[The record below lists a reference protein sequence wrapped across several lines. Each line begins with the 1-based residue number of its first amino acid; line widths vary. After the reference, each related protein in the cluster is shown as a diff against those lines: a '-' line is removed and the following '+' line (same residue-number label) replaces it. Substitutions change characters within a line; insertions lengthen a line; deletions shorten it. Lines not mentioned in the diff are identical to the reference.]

1 MQANAEAQKSRFEH
15 LGYTAEL
22 ISKVK
27 DTRSLFTVLVG
38 DYQTYSEAKAAGR
51 SRSSGNW
58 ALIQLSY
65 RGDMQAA
72 LTSHPKRFQEEYG
85 ILGESVEMRKIVE
98 VIEQVA
104 PTDITVL
111 ITGESGVGKEVIAK
125 AIHAAS
131 RRSKKPLITVN
142 CGAIPEGIM
151 ESELFG
157 HERGSFTGASEQ
169 RKGYFE
175 LADGGTIF
183 LDEIGELPLAAQV
196 KFLRILE
203 NGEFLRVGSSVPRT
217 VNVRVI
223 AATNKDLE
231 DEVQAA
237 AFPGGSVLPA
247 AFGEYCHPAAAEAG
261 GGYSRAVPAL
271 RGGGCRAQQDTV
283 RGHQSPTRCRLL
295 ESYHWP
301 GNVRE
306 LRNVVE
312 SMLVLESGRYLEP
325 EDVRKYLKAYRAPSE
340 DRQLPVPLGKSVEQ
354 AERELILRA
363 LLDIKG
369 NLMELRSA
377 LLDHLQAQDAGRTS
391 PGEPGHIQEGSAAPT
406 LSLEEMEH
414 RMIAEALERYKGN
427 RRVAA
432 RALNISE
439 RTLYR
444 KIKEYGLEGGR

>member
-1 MQANAEAQKSRFEH
+1 LSSRANEIAGGLRPAEAVRTEAPSL
-15 LGYTAEL
+15 LG
-22 ISKVK
+22 S
-27 DTRSLFTVLVG
+27 
-38 DYQTYSEAKAAGR
+38 SEPMR
-51 SRSSGNW
+51 R
-58 ALIQLSY
+58 I
-65 RGDMQAA
+65 RGVVD
-72 LTSHPKRFQEEYG
+72 
-85 ILGESVEMRKIVE
+85 
-98 VIEQVA
+98 QVA

-111 ITGESGVGKEVIAK
+111 ITGESGTGKEVVAK
-125 AIHAAS
+125 AIYQAS
-131 RRSKKPLITVN
+131 RRNRKPMVSVN
-142 CGAIPEGIM
+142 CGAIPEGII

-203 NGEFLRVGSSVPRT
+203 NGEFLRVGSSLPRK

-231 DEVQAA
+231 VEARHGRFRQDLL
-237 AFPGGSVLPA
+237 FRLRSVMIT
-247 AFGEYCHPAAAEAG
+247 
-261 GGYSRAVPAL
+261 VPPL
-271 RGGGCRAQQDTV
+271 RERPEDIPV
-283 RGHQSPTRCRLL
+283 FL
-295 ESYHWP
+295 ESFADETARKHRLEYHGISDGAMRALMAYPWP

-312 SMLVLESGRYLEP
+312 SMLVLEGGRRIDLEEVHRHLP
-325 EDVRKYLKAYRAPSE
+325 EGT
-340 DRQLPVPLGKSVEQ
+340 RQAENRHLPVPVSRSVEE

-369 NLMELRSA
+369 NIMELRSLVEQQTQSLETVA
-377 LLDHLQAQDAGRTS
+377 RAS
-391 PGEPGHIQEGSAAPT
+391 EPSMMAADPVEEPN
-406 LSLEEMEH
+406 LSLQDME
-414 RMIAEALERYKGN
+414 RKLIAEALERHHGN

-432 RALNISE
+432 RVLNISE

-444 KIKEYGLEGGR
+444 KIKEYGLG

>member
-1 MQANAEAQKSRFEH
+1 MVESSAT
-15 LGYTAEL
+15 LG
-22 ISKVK
+22 
-27 DTRSLFTVLVG
+27 
-38 DYQTYSEAKAAGR
+38 
-51 SRSSGNW
+51 
-58 ALIQLSY
+58 
-65 RGDMQAA
+65 RGETGAD
-72 LTSHPKRFQEEYG
+72 LG
-85 ILGESVEMRKIVE
+85 IVGESVEMQKITE
-98 VIEQVA
+98 VVRQVA

-111 ITGESGVGKEVIAK
+111 ITGESGVGKEVVAK
-125 AIHAAS
+125 AIHLAS
-131 RRSKKPLITVN
+131 ARSKKPLITVN
-142 CGAIPEGIM
+142 CGAIPEGLM

-183 LDEIGELPLAAQV
+183 LDEVGELPLSAQV

-203 NGEFLRVGSSVPRT
+203 NGEYQRVGSSAPRK

-231 DEVQAA
+231 LEVRQKRFRADL
-237 AFPGGSVLPA
+237 FYRLRSVNIFVPPLRDRVEDVSVLFEHFVDEIGDRDGIKYGGISP
-247 AFGEYCHPAAAEAG
+247 EAME
-261 GGYSRAVPAL
+261 VL
-271 RGGGCRAQQDTV
+271 R
-283 RGHQSPTRCRLL
+283 SFN
-295 ESYHWP
+295 WP

-312 SMLVLESGRYLEP
+312 SMLVLQKGRKIGVD
-325 EDVRKYLKAYRAPSE
+325 DVRGILSKHQPVTD
-340 DRQLPVPLGKSVEQ
+340 DRSLPVPVGKSVEQ

-369 NLMELRSA
+369 NLIDLRTTILEHMQSSG
-377 LLDHLQAQDAGRTS
+377 DGH
-391 PGEPGHIQEGSAAPT
+391 GEQKESLVVPNPPEQSS
-406 LSLEEMEH
+406 LSLEEMER

-432 RALNISE
+432 RMLNISE

-444 KIKEYGLEGGR
+444 KIKQYGLA

>member
-1 MQANAEAQKSRFEH
+1 MKS
-15 LGYTAEL
+15 EL
-22 ISKVK
+22 
-27 DTRSLFTVLVG
+27 RS
-38 DYQTYSEAKAAGR
+38 
-51 SRSSGNW
+51 
-58 ALIQLSY
+58 
-65 RGDMQAA
+65 
-72 LTSHPKRFQEEYG
+72 FQEEFG
-85 ILGESVEMRKIVE
+85 ILGESVQMKKIAE

-111 ITGESGVGKEVIAK
+111 ISGESGVGKEVVAK

-131 RRSKKPLITVN
+131 NRSKKALITVN
-142 CGAIPEGIM
+142 SGAIPEGIL

-175 LADGGTIF
+175 LADGGTLF
-183 LDEIGELPLAAQV
+183 LDEIGEIPLSAQV
-196 KFLRILE
+196 KFLRVLE
-203 NGEFLRVGSSVPRT
+203 NGEFLRVGSSIPRK

-231 DEVQAA
+231 SEVRHGQFRADLFFRLRSVNIIVPPLRERPEDVPVFFKRFADEVAA
-237 AFPGGSVLPA
+237 RNDIKFAGIS
-247 AFGEYCHPAAAEAG
+247 EEALDL
-261 GGYSRAVPAL
+261 L
-271 RGGGCRAQQDTV
+271 R
-283 RGHQSPTRCRLL
+283 H
-295 ESYHWP
+295 YHWP

-312 SMLVLESGRYLEP
+312 SMLIIERGRFIEA
-325 EDVRKYLKAYRAPSE
+325 EDVQKYLKEYRHVVE
-340 DRQLPVPLGKSVEQ
+340 DRNLPVPFGKSVEQ

-369 NLMELRSA
+369 NIIELKNVLA
-377 LLDHLQAQDAGRTS
+377 EHLASLSQAKHNPLR
-391 PGEPGHIQEGSAAPT
+391 EVQEDPN
-406 LSLEEMEH
+406 LSLQQMEQ
-414 RMIAEALERYKGN
+414 RMITEALKRFKGN

-444 KIKEYGLEGGR
+444 KIKEYGLDR

>member
-1 MQANAEAQKSRFEH
+1 
-15 LGYTAEL
+15 
-22 ISKVK
+22 
-27 DTRSLFTVLVG
+27 
-38 DYQTYSEAKAAGR
+38 
-51 SRSSGNW
+51 
-58 ALIQLSY
+58 
-65 RGDMQAA
+65 MQAA

-111 ITGESGVGKEVIAK
+111 ITGESGVGKEIIAK
-125 AIHAAS
+125 ALYGAS
-131 RRSKKPLITVN
+131 RRNKKPLITVN
-142 CGAIPEGIM
+142 CGAIPEGIL

-157 HERGSFTGASEQ
+157 HERGSFTGASDQ

-203 NGEFLRVGSSVPRT
+203 NGEFLRVGSSVART

-231 DEVQAA
+231 AEVHARRFRADLFFRLRSVNIAIPPLRKRVEDIPVMFRHFAA
-237 AFPGGSVLPA
+237 DVA
-247 AFGEYCHPAAAEAG
+247 ARNNIRFAG
-261 GGYSRAVPAL
+261 I
-271 RGGGCRAQQDTV
+271 
-283 RGHQSPTRCRLL
+283 SPDAMQLL

-312 SMLVLESGRYLEP
+312 SMLVLEGGKELEP
-325 EDVRKYLKAYRAPSE
+325 EDVRKYLKAYRVPSE
-340 DRQLPVPLGKSVEQ
+340 ERLLPVPLGKSVEQ

-369 NLMELRSA
+369 NLLELRSA
-377 LLDHLQAQDAGRTS
+377 LMDHLHAQDAGRTS
-391 PGEPGHIQEGSAAPT
+391 QGEPGPVQEGNAAST

>member
-1 MQANAEAQKSRFEH
+1 
-15 LGYTAEL
+15 
-22 ISKVK
+22 
-27 DTRSLFTVLVG
+27 
-38 DYQTYSEAKAAGR
+38 
-51 SRSSGNW
+51 
-58 ALIQLSY
+58 
-65 RGDMQAA
+65 MQAA

-125 AIHAAS
+125 ALYGAS
-131 RRSKKPLITVN
+131 RRNKKPLITVN
-142 CGAIPEGIM
+142 CGAIPEGIL

-203 NGEFLRVGSSVPRT
+203 NGEFLRVGSSVART

-231 DEVQAA
+231 AEVHVQRFRADLFFRLRSVNIAIPPLRKRVEDIPVMFRHFAA
-237 AFPGGSVLPA
+237 DVA
-247 AFGEYCHPAAAEAG
+247 ARNNIHFAGISPEAM
-261 GGYSRAVPAL
+261 
-271 RGGGCRAQQDTV
+271 Q
-283 RGHQSPTRCRLL
+283 LL

-312 SMLVLESGRYLEP
+312 SMLVLEGGKELEP
-325 EDVRKYLKAYRAPSE
+325 DDVRKYLKAYRAPSE
-340 DRQLPVPLGKSVEQ
+340 ERLLPVPLGKSVEQ

-369 NLMELRSA
+369 NLLELRSA
-377 LLDHLQAQDAGRTS
+377 LMDHLHALDAGRPS
-391 PGEPGHIQEGSAAPT
+391 QGEPGPIQEGSGTSA
-406 LSLEEMEH
+406 LSLEDMEH

-444 KIKEYGLEGGR
+444 KIKEYGLAGEQ